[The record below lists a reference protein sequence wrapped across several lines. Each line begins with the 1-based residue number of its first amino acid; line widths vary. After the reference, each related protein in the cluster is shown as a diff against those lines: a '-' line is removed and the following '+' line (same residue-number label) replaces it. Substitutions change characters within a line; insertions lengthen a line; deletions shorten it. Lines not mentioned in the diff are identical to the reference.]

1 MLKYAQM
8 FALSL
13 FLAAATINT
22 AAELARATERFEPA
36 DRRFDITVQITQT
49 PYLPRGVFY
58 ATDDTGAAELHTFPN
73 DWHRIRPG
81 DVFRIK
87 GDTYLLTNRIGRIH
101 ADCNEVEFI
110 RHENA
115 PSPLNVS
122 AHDFLE
128 GKHLFEY
135 VAIDGVMNS
144 VFRDEIDPDYIYFIV
159 TCGDRRV
166 FAEIKTTAD
175 VEEVSARLVG
185 AHVTL
190 TGCCSRDADSRL
202 YCDYFLALN
211 SLDNIC
217 VRKRSRDDPFAARD
231 ISDTTALTPQ
241 DISILGRRLATGTV
255 MATWSKNKVLIKT
268 VQGEPL
274 AATLA
279 EGPLPGPGSAIDV
292 SGYPETDLYSINLA
306 RAVWRPSDTTP
317 SPPGEAVPASPPM
330 LTTDAEGRPRLNVF
344 MHAKRIVMEGEAKRI
359 RRGRNNEFVF
369 AMEDNAASIDVI
381 VTDEHAAAGIE
392 EGCRLLATGIC
403 VMEKETWRPNAII
416 PRITDIFLVV
426 NESDGIRLVSRPSWW
441 TPARLLFIIIALV
454 AALLAIFTWNIILR
468 TLVTRRS
475 RQLLRAEIS
484 KADAQLRIDE
494 RTRLAA
500 ELHDSI
506 AQTLSGVSLQID
518 AAERLV
524 DGDRESLASRLHF
537 ASGALKSCRA
547 ELRNCLWDLR
557 NQALDEPDMDEA
569 IRQTVA
575 PLIDSANIYVNF
587 AVRRNLISD
596 NTAHAILRIVR
607 ELVSNAIHHGMAK
620 KVIVE
625 GSLDDGHIRFSVQ
638 DDGCGFDP
646 DSVPGVRQGHF
657 GLAGIRERIRK
668 LNGTLSIEAAQPH
681 GARITVLLEGIQHG
695 EKQK

>member
-1 MLKYAQM
+1 M
-8 FALSL
+8 FTLGL

-36 DRRFDITVQITQT
+36 DRRFDIVVRITQT
-49 PYLPRGVFY
+49 PYDNRGIFF
-58 ATDDTGAAELHTFPN
+58 ATDKSGSIMLHSFPGGT
-73 DWHRIRPG
+73 RRLRPG
-81 DVFRIK
+81 DVFRFK
-87 GDTYLLTNRIGRIH
+87 GHTYRLANRSGLIH
-101 ADCNEVEFI
+101 ADCDVAEFI
-110 RHENA
+110 RHEN
-115 PSPLNVS
+115 PPPPQKVS
-122 AHDFLE
+122 VQDFLE

-135 VAIDGVMNS
+135 VSIDGIMNS
-144 VFRDEIDPDYIYFIV
+144 VFRDEIDPDFIYFIF
-159 TCGDRRV
+159 TCGDKRV
-166 FAEIKTTAD
+166 FAEVKTTAD
-175 VEEVSARLVG
+175 VEAVSTRLLG
-185 AHVTL
+185 AHVTV

-202 YCDYFLALN
+202 YCDYFLSLN
-211 SLDNIC
+211 SINGIL
-217 VRKRSRDDPFAARD
+217 VHERHRDAPFSARD
-231 ISDTTALTPQ
+231 ISDTASLTPQ
-241 DISILGRRLATGTV
+241 AISTLGRRRATGTV
-255 MATWSKNKVLIKT
+255 VAIWAKDKVLLKT
-268 VQGEPL
+268 DKAETIT
-274 AATLA
+274 ATLA
-279 EGPLPGPGSAIDV
+279 EGILPKPGAAIEI
-292 SGYPETDLYSINLA
+292 SGYPETDLYSVNLA
-306 RAVWRPSDTTP
+306 RAVWCPATAKP
-317 SPPGEAVPASPPM
+317 SPPGEAVPSSPTL
-330 LTTDAEGRPRLNVF
+330 LTTDAEGRPRLDVF

-359 RRGRNNEFVF
+359 RRGRNNEFLF
-369 AMEDNAASIDVI
+369 ALEDKAASIDVI

-392 EGCRLLATGIC
+392 EGCLLSATGVC

-426 NESDGIRLVSRPSWW
+426 NESDGVHIVSRPSWW
-441 TPARLLFIIIALV
+441 TPARLFFIIIAMA

-468 TLVTRRS
+468 TLVARRS
-475 RQLLRAEIS
+475 RQLLRAETS

-518 AAERLV
+518 AAERLI
-524 DGDRESLASRLHF
+524 DGDRKSLANQLHF

-557 NQALDEPDMDEA
+557 NQALDEPNMNEA
-569 IRQTVA
+569 IRQTIA
-575 PLIDSANIYVNF
+575 PLIGSANISINF

-607 ELVSNAIHHGMAK
+607 ELVSNAIHHGMARR
-620 KVIVE
+620 IIIE
-625 GSLDDGHIRFSVQ
+625 GCLGAGHIRFSVQ

-668 LNGTLSIEAAQPH
+668 LNGTLSIETAPTH
-681 GARITVLLEGIQHG
+681 GARITVSLEGIQHG

>member
-1 MLKYAQM
+1 MVKYAKM
-8 FALSL
+8 FTLGI

-36 DRRFDITVQITQT
+36 DRRFDIVVQITQT
-49 PYLPRGVFY
+49 PYDDRGLFF
-58 ATDDTGAAELHTFPN
+58 ATDKTGSIKLNSFPG
-73 DWHRIRPG
+73 DSSHLRPG
-81 DVFRIK
+81 DVFRLK
-87 GDTYLLTNRIGRIH
+87 GHTCRLANRIGLIH
-101 ADCNEVEFI
+101 VGCDEAEFI
-110 RHENA
+110 RHESA
-115 PSPLNVS
+115 PSPLKVS

-135 VAIDGVMNS
+135 VSIDGVMNS
-144 VFRDEIDPDYIYFIV
+144 VFRDEIDPDFIYFIF
-159 TCGDRRV
+159 TCGDKRV
-166 FAEIKTTAD
+166 FAEVKTNAD
-175 VEEVSARLVG
+175 VEKVSARLLG
-185 AHVTL
+185 AHVTV

-202 YCDYFLALN
+202 YCDYFLSLN
-211 SLDNIC
+211 NIDSIL
-217 VRKRSRDDPFAARD
+217 VHERHRDAPFSARD
-231 ISDTTALTPQ
+231 ISDTATLTPQ
-241 DISILGRRLATGTV
+241 AISTLGRRRATGTV
-255 MATWSKNKVLIKT
+255 VATWAKDKFLLKT
-268 VQGEPL
+268 AREETITV
-274 AATLA
+274 TLA
-279 EGPLPGPGSAIDV
+279 EGVLPKPGASIDV

-306 RAVWRPSDTTP
+306 RAVWRPSNTAPT
-317 SPPGEAVPASPPM
+317 PPGEAVPSSPTM
-330 LTTDAEGRPRLNVF
+330 LTTDANGRPCLNVF
-344 MHAKRIVMEGEAKRI
+344 MHAKRIVMEGEVKRI
-359 RRGRNNEFVF
+359 RRGRNNEFLF
-369 AMEDNAASIDVI
+369 ALEDKAASIDVI

-392 EGCRLLATGIC
+392 EGCRLSATGIC

-426 NESDGIRLVSRPSWW
+426 NESDGMRIVSRPSWW

-454 AALLAIFTWNIILR
+454 AALLVIFTWNIILR

-524 DGDRESLASRLHF
+524 DGDRKSLASRLHF

-569 IRQTVA
+569 IRQTIA
-575 PLIDSANIYVNF
+575 PLIDSANISVNF
-587 AVRRNLISD
+587 VVRRNLISD
-596 NTAHAILRIVR
+596 NTAHAILHIVR

-620 KVIVE
+620 KITIE
-625 GSLDDGHIRFSVQ
+625 GCLDAGHIRFSVQ

-646 DSVPGVRQGHF
+646 DSVPSVRQGHF

-668 LNGTLSIEAAQPH
+668 LNGTLSIETAPPH
-681 GARITVLLEGIQHG
+681 GARITVSIESIQHG